1 MQTPAFDCYDWIL
14 QYNNRFGRPM
24 EPIILPIRNAVRA
37 LIRRDNNI
45 LLLRKD
51 GYAQGERFALPGGG
65 QDIGE
70 SLEQAL
76 HRECME
82 EIGTR
87 VEIQDLVYIAD
98 CFKPRD
104 TPPQSTRHLVEFL
117 FTCTVPD
124 DYVPGNGHHPDKHQ
138 VEVVWVGLDTLAD
151 MLFHPKSLTP
161 YLTKSDAHTGA
172 AYLGTLDW

>member
-1 MQTPAFDCYDWIL
+1 
-14 QYNNRFGRPM
+14 M

-51 GYAQGERFALPGGG
+51 GYQQGERFALPGGG

-76 HRECME
+76 QRECLE

-87 VEIQDLVYIAD
+87 VEIQDLVYTAD

-117 FTCTVPD
+117 FACTVPD

-138 VEVVWVGLDTLAD
+138 VEVVWVGLDMLAD
-151 MLFHPKSLTP
+151 MPLHPKSLIP
-161 YLTKSDAHTGA
+161 YLAKSGTHAGA